1 MCGTHLLSAVGRYTS
16 RERDSDVT
24 QTSRHQ
30 STSVAQRPPPLPRG
44 FASQIVADSPLADA
58 GRDLEYD
65 VFVAEGYYPPSSD
78 RRIAD
83 YQGYESRSIFHVV
96 TAPGDEVVG
105 VVRSVLGTYE
115 TLPVG
120 HYVPNHWGDFP
131 SEAVC
136 EYASL
141 AIQPDMR
148 QQGVAEELYRSVFA
162 LAWRSGVSG
171 LVALVDPWLH
181 DLLNDY
187 YGCDFHQIGPETDCF
202 SGFVVRPIGVALTT
216 LETVMPQRVPEFW
229 AWLAEGIDQAEIV
242 IDLRERMSV
251 SPHTNDG

>member
-1 MCGTHLLSAVGRYTS
+1 
-16 RERDSDVT
+16 VT
-24 QTSRHQ
+24 QTSGQQ
-30 STSVAQRPPPLPRG
+30 STSVAQRPPPLPPG

-65 VFVAEGYYPPSSD
+65 IFVAETYVPESPD

-83 YQGYESRSIFHVV
+83 YRDYEARSIFHVV
-96 TAPGDEVVG
+96 TAPGDEVIG
-105 VVRSVLGTYE
+105 VVRSVLGTYD

-120 HYVPNHWGDFP
+120 RYVPERWGEFP

-136 EYASL
+136 EYATL
-141 AIQPDMR
+141 AIRPDMR
-148 QQGVAEELYRSVFA
+148 QQGIAEELYRSVFA

-187 YGCDFHQIGPETDCF
+187 YGCQFHQIGPETDYF
-202 SGFVVRPIGVALTT
+202 RGFTVRPIGVSLTT

-229 AWLAEGIDQAEIV
+229 SWLAEGIDQAEIV
-242 IDLRERMSV
+242 IDLRERLSAPPV
-251 SPHTNDG
+251 TSES